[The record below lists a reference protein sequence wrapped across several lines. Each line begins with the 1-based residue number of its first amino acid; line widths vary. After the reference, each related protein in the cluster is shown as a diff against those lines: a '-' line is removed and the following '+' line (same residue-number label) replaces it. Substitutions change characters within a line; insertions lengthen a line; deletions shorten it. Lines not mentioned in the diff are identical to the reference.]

1 MITYALGRELSSRRE
16 LQCPINAFIVGYVCA
31 LYHHIKLTIFTGIY
45 VM

>member
-31 LYHHIKLTIFTGIY
+31 LFITTLNSQYLQGY
-45 VM
+45 M